1 MTARAIPKA
10 EAAELPK
17 VQERKQARL
26 DLNPVPATVKSEPAG
41 VDMDKLAWAVAMQET
56 KNCTDPNA
64 VTGRKRNNCHGIM
77 YWPDGVRTQRTFPN
91 IQASHD
97 AFKDIWLRV
106 YGNRLPT
113 MADARKYSGNDKA
126 ESWYRN
132 VHHFYHSK
140 P

>member
-1 MTARAIPKA
+1 MTAPGIPKA
-10 EAAELPK
+10 QAAEIETK
-17 VQERKQARL
+17 
-26 DLNPVPATVKSEPAG
+26 PVVSIPPAKEANQ

-77 YWPDGVRTQRTFPN
+77 YWPNGVRTQRTFPN

-126 ESWYRN
+126 ESWYKN
-132 VHHFYHSK
+132 VHHFYNSK
-140 P
+140 